1 MGPGTDLDKKVSPC
15 VINRASDL
23 KGIVWLIINAD
34 HIISD
39 LRDKFWV
46 IIAFLNVAKMAVS
59 KKALQSIITSLQK
72 SYDGILREQL
82 VKLGDGDEK
91 GTIKKKQP
99 SAKDEL
105 GTLGGKHSGSFFNSW
120 LSNF

>member
-1 MGPGTDLDKKVSPC
+1 
-15 VINRASDL
+15 
-23 KGIVWLIINAD
+23 
-34 HIISD
+34 
-39 LRDKFWV
+39 
-46 IIAFLNVAKMAVS
+46 MAVS

-72 SYDGILREQL
+72 SYDDILREQL

-105 GTLGGKHSGSFFNSW
+105 GTLGGKHSGSFFNS
-120 LSNF
+120 